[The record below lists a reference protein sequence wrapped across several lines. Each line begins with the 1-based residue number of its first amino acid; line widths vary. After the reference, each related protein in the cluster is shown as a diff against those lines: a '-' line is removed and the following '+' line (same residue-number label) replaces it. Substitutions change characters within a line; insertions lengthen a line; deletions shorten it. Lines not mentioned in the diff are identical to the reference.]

1 MTEPLLPAEPNYTP
15 KDLEW
20 ISRKGGSKMLGQ
32 KWFQD
37 PEGKILLPTALGQH
51 MVCHL
56 HQGTH
61 LGKTKMVELVRKK
74 FRTQGLGKEI
84 QEMVERCVSCAQVN
98 QGPNRKVSEAKRDR
112 RIEPG
117 HFWEVDFTEIKP
129 GKYGYKYQLVFVDTF
144 SGWVEAFPTKSEM
157 AQATVKKLLNEI
169 IPRFGLPLSI
179 GSDNGLDFTV
189 QVSQG
194 LARALGMY

>member
-1 MTEPLLPAEPNYTP
+1 MP
-15 KDLEW
+15 
-20 ISRKGGSKMLGQ
+20 GQ

-37 PEGKILLPTALGQH
+37 PEGKILLPAALGRR
-51 MVCHL
+51 MVGQL

-61 LGKTKMVELVRKK
+61 LGKTKMVESVRRK
-74 FRTQGLGKEI
+74 FRAQGLGKETK
-84 QEMVERCVSCAQVN
+84 ETVEKCVSCAQVN
-98 QGPNRKVSEAKRDR
+98 QGANRKVSEAKRDR
-112 RIEPG
+112 GTEPG
-117 HFWEVDFTEIKP
+117 RFWEVDFTEIKP
-129 GKYGYKYQLVFVDTF
+129 GKYGYKYLLVFVDTF

-179 GSDNGLDFTV
+179 GSDNGPAFTA

-194 LARALGMY
+194 LARGIGSKLENYIVRIDLRAQLK

>member
-1 MTEPLLPAEPNYTP
+1 MMP
-15 KDLEW
+15 
-20 ISRKGGSKMLGQ
+20 GQ
-32 KWFQD
+32 KWSQD
-37 PEGKILLPTALGQH
+37 PEGKILLPTALGRC
-51 MVCHL
+51 MVCQL

-61 LGKTKMVELVRKK
+61 LGKMKMAELVRKK
-74 FRTQGLGKEI
+74 FRAQGLGKEI
-84 QEMVERCVSCAQVN
+84 EEVVEKCASCAQVN
-98 QGPNRKVSEAKRDR
+98 QGASRKVLEAKRDR

-194 LARALGMY
+194 LARALGIY